1 MSFPIAEF
9 IFSPFVLIFVTI
21 FLGMMFGNIKIK
33 NFSFGGAGPL
43 FVGLAIGWAV
53 LTYAHNITEGSK
65 DYAAAQKFIGIG
77 VIDNLLFNTF
87 LVLFVTAIG
96 LLASNSILKVVKK
109 YGVKFIILGFLI
121 TFMGAA
127 TSMVATMLVPQISPY
142 KVSGT
147 YTGAMTS
154 SPGLAADLEATEKEA
169 TNAATNYESQSN
181 KKKEIML
188 MVLNDYYAT
197 EKSDVPELTMENTT
211 ALSETQKSDF
221 VKAAMA
227 DAGIGHS
234 IAFPFGSL
242 VVIIAMTF
250 LHRIFRI
257 DIKKEREEFARI
269 MTDQK
274 GDVSE
279 TPKSNHGVVFDVAG
293 FALAAFAGLLLGNI
307 NISMGPLGHFS
318 LGTTGGA
325 LIGGL
330 ALGSI
335 GKLGGINFRMDDKV
349 LQVLRTL
356 CLEIF
361 LAIVGLRFGYG
372 VVQAITGTGL
382 LFAVISLITGTVA
395 LMSGFLVGRYVM
407 KMNYVLL
414 SGAICGGM
422 TNTTGM
428 GTLLDVLES
437 DEAATGYGATF
448 PFAVI
453 GMVIFSILMRF
464 LIG

>member
-1 MSFPIAEF
+1 MLFPITEF
-9 IFSPFVLIFVTI
+9 IFDPFVLIFVTI
-21 FLGMMFGNIKIK
+21 FLGMLFGRIEIK

-43 FVGLAIGWAV
+43 IIGLVIGYCV
-53 LTYAHNITEGSK
+53 MSYAYGVPENST
-65 DYAAAQKFIGIG
+65 DYNAAQQLISKS

-96 LLASNSILKVVKK
+96 LLASNSILKVIKR
-109 YGVKFIILGFLI
+109 YGFQFVILGFLI

-127 TSMVATMLVPQISPY
+127 ATCVATKLVPGISPY

-169 TNAATNYESQSN
+169 VNKASHYSSLSQEQ
-181 KKKEIML
+181 KK
-188 MVLNDYYAT
+188 MVLQVLNEYYSGKEESDYLT
-197 EKSDVPELTMENTT
+197 LENTPELTERQQT
-211 ALSETQKSDF
+211 DF
-221 VKAAMA
+221 INAAVA
-227 DAGIGHS
+227 DVGIGHS

-242 VVIIAMTF
+242 VVILSMTF
-250 LHRIFRI
+250 LHRVFRI
-257 DIKKEREEFARI
+257 DLEKEKKEFQEIMSDRENDSHEGASKK
-269 MTDQK
+269 T
-274 GDVSE
+274 S
-279 TPKSNHGVVFDVAG
+279 GVLFDVAG
-293 FALAAFAGLLLGNI
+293 FAAAAFVGMALGNL
-307 NISMGPLGHFS
+307 NIYMGPLGYFS

-330 ALGSI
+330 LLGSI
-335 GKLGGINFRMDDKV
+335 GKIKFINFRMDDKV

-361 LAIVGLRFGYG
+361 LAIVGLRYGYG
-372 VVQAITGTGL
+372 VVDAITGSGL
-382 LFAVISLITGTVA
+382 IFAVVA
-395 LMSGFLVGRYVM
+395 FCCGMIALLSGFFVGRYVM

-428 GTLLDVLES
+428 GTLLDVLGS
-437 DEAATGYGATF
+437 DDAATGYGATF

-464 LIG
+464 VLG

>member
-1 MSFPIAEF
+1 MKFPIADF
-9 IFSPFVLIFVTI
+9 IFDPFVLIFVTI
-21 FLGMMFGNIKIK
+21 FLGMLFGRIQIKS
-33 NFSFGGAGPL
+33 FSFGGAGPL
-43 FVGLAIGWAV
+43 IIGLVISYLV
-53 LTYAHNITEGSK
+53 LTYAHSIPETSANYS
-65 DYAAAQKFIGIG
+65 AAQSVISKS

-96 LLASNSILKVVKK
+96 LLASNSIAKVIKK
-109 YGVKFIILGFLI
+109 YGFQFVILGFLI

-127 TSMVATMLVPQISPY
+127 ATCVATKAIPGISPY
-142 KVSGT
+142 KISGT

-169 TNAATNYESQSN
+169 RNKAENYVELSEDE
-181 KKKEIML
+181 KETVL
-188 MVLNDYYAT
+188 LVLNEYYAERDGAET
-197 EKSDVPELTMENTT
+197 LTLENTPE
-211 ALSETQKSDF
+211 LSETQQTDF
-221 VKAAMA
+221 INAAAA
-227 DAGIGHS
+227 DVGIGHS

-242 VVIIAMTF
+242 VVIFSMTF

-257 DIKKEREEFARI
+257 DLEKEKREFKEIMADKDEDGASEPAR
-269 MTDQK
+269 
-274 GDVSE
+274 GHSVL
-279 TPKSNHGVVFDVAG
+279 FDVTG
-293 FALAAFAGLLLGNI
+293 FAAAAFVGMFIGNI
-307 NISMGPLGHFS
+307 NIYLGPLGYFS

-330 ALGSI
+330 LLGSI
-335 GKLGGINFRMDDKV
+335 GKIGFINFHMDDKV

-361 LAIVGLRFGYG
+361 LAIVGLRYGYG
-372 VVQAITGTGL
+372 VVDAITGSGL
-382 LFAVISLITGTVA
+382 VFAVVAFICGLIA
-395 LMSGFLVGRYVM
+395 LLSGFLVGRYVM

-428 GTLLDVLES
+428 GTLLDVLGS
-437 DEAATGYGATF
+437 DDAATGYGATF

-453 GMVIFSILMRF
+453 GMVLFSILMRF
-464 LIG
+464 VLG

>member
-1 MSFPIAEF
+1 MSFPISDF
-9 IFSPFVLIFVTI
+9 IFDPFVLIFVTI
-21 FLGMMFGNIKIK
+21 FLGMMFGKIKIK

-43 FVGLAIGWAV
+43 FVGLAIGWFV
-53 LTYAHNITEGSK
+53 LSYAHKIPENAK
-65 DYAAAQKFIGIG
+65 DYSAAQKFIGAG

-127 TSMVATMLVPQISPY
+127 ASTAATMLIPQISPY

-169 TNAATNYESQSN
+169 SNKADNFESLSD
-181 KKKEIML
+181 KKKETVL
-188 MVLNDYYAT
+188 MVLNEYYGAAENKVQKLT
-197 EKSDVPELTMENTT
+197 LENTKVLSDV
-211 ALSETQKSDF
+211 QKKDF
-221 VKAAMA
+221 VNAAMA

-269 MTDQK
+269 MADNNLDAEEVPRK
-274 GDVSE
+274 
-279 TPKSNHGVVFDVAG
+279 NRGVVFDVTG

-307 NISMGPLGHFS
+307 NISLGPLGHFS

-335 GKLGGINFRMDDKV
+335 GKLGFINFRMDDKV

-361 LAIVGLRFGYG
+361 LAIVGLRYGYG
-372 VVQAITGTGL
+372 VILAVTGTGL
-382 LFAVISLITGTVA
+382 TFAVISLFIGSIA

-464 LIG
+464 VVG

>member
-1 MSFPIAEF
+1 MLFPITDF
-9 IFSPFVLIFVTI
+9 IFDPFVLIFLTI
-21 FLGMMFGNIKIK
+21 FIGMLFGKITIK

-43 FVGLAIGWAV
+43 IIGLVIGYFVMS
-53 LTYAHNITEGSK
+53 YAHSVPETSANYS
-65 DYAAAQKFIGIG
+65 AAQDIISKS

-96 LLASNSILKVVKK
+96 LLASNSILKVIKR
-109 YGVKFIILGFLI
+109 YGFQFVILGFLI

-127 TSMVATMLVPQISPY
+127 ATCVATVAIPGISPY
-142 KVSGT
+142 KISGT

-154 SPGLAADLEATEKEA
+154 SPGLAADLEATQKEA
-169 TNAATNYESQSN
+169 ERKAAEYSTLSDRH
-181 KKKEIML
+181 KEI
-188 MVLNDYYAT
+188 VLLTLNEYYGTQDEAEELT
-197 EKSDVPELTMENTT
+197 LENTPELT
-211 ALSETQKSDF
+211 ETQQKDF
-221 VKAAMA
+221 VNAAVA
-227 DAGIGHS
+227 DIGVGHS

-242 VVIIAMTF
+242 VVILSMTF
-250 LHRIFRI
+250 LHRIFHI
-257 DIKKEREEFARI
+257 NLDKEKQEFAEI
-269 MTDQK
+269 MADK
-274 GDVSE
+274 E
-279 TPKSNHGVVFDVAG
+279 TEHQEAAPKKHGVVFDVAG
-293 FALAAFAGLLLGNI
+293 FAAAAFIGMFIGNI
-307 NISMGPLGHFS
+307 NIYLGPLGYFS

-330 ALGSI
+330 LLGSFGKI
-335 GKLGGINFRMDDKV
+335 GCINFRMDDKV

-361 LAIVGLRFGYG
+361 LAIVGLRYGYG
-372 VVQAITGTGL
+372 VVDAITGSGL
-382 LFAVISLITGTVA
+382 VFAVVAFICGLVA

-428 GTLLDVLES
+428 GTLLDVLGS
-437 DEAATGYGATF
+437 DDAATGYGATF

-453 GMVIFSILMRF
+453 GMVIFSILMRYV
-464 LIG
+464 LG